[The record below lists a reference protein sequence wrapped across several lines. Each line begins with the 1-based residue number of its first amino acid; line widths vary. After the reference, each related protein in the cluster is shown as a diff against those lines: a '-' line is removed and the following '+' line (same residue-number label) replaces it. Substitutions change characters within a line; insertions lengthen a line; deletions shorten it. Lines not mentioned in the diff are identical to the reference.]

1 MNGQRIRTRT
11 PHRTTNGKHAW
22 RSGHGIS
29 NQHLNKREE
38 PSSDRK
44 RETGEGGK
52 QWVTSDSGN
61 THQKPER
68 WAHPSFPTH
77 GTGQA

>member
-22 RSGHGIS
+22 RSGHSIS

-44 RETGEGGK
+44 RGEGGGRETVGHK
-52 QWVTSDSGN
+52 RQRQYT
-61 THQKPER
+61 PE
-68 WAHPSFPTH
+68 A
-77 GTGQA
+77 